1 SHEVLPLNL
10 HDVINDSLKLFEGV
24 LNKKIGLKVNF
35 SEQAPMIDGDPNQI
49 EQIMMNL
56 LVNARDAM
64 PDGGL
69 ITITSRVMD
78 VGGDHANIPSYV
90 QPGRYVM
97 LSVSDTGT
105 GIPKEVI
112 NRIFDPF
119 FTTKEK
125 GKGTGLGLATVYGI
139 IKDHKGYISVQS
151 SLGKGTTFE
160 IYFPVSDRS
169 CQEVVKPRVSMIE
182 GNENILI
189 VDDDNDVLNLISD
202 LLETHGYHVMPVSNS
217 LNAIDVF
224 KSNLT
229 KINLVITDIVMP
241 LMEGNDLIKILKN
254 IKPEIRILVISG
266 YSDGAIREDGSI
278 DAFLKKP
285 FERMELLTIVRRIL
299 DTGRERLPFY

>member
-1 SHEVLPLNL
+1 
-10 HDVINDSLKLFEGV
+10 
-24 LNKKIGLKVNF
+24 
-35 SEQAPMIDGDPNQI
+35 
-49 EQIMMNL
+49 
-56 LVNARDAM
+56 
-64 PDGGL
+64 
-69 ITITSRVMD
+69 
-78 VGGDHANIPSYV
+78 
-90 QPGRYVM
+90 M

-139 IKDHKGYISVQS
+139 VKDHKGYISVQS
-151 SLGKGTTFE
+151 DLGKGTTFE

-169 CQEVVKPRVSMIE
+169 CQKVVKPRVSMIE

-189 VDDDNDVLNLISD
+189 IDDDNDVLNLISD

-217 LNAIDVF
+217 LNAIDIF
-224 KSNLT
+224 KTNLA

-241 LMEGNDLIKILKN
+241 LMEGNDLIRILKN

-266 YSDGAIREDGSI
+266 YSDATIREDGSI

-285 FERMELLTIVRRIL
+285 FERTELLTIVRRIL
-299 DTGRERLPFY
+299 DAGRERLPLY

>member
-1 SHEVLPLNL
+1 
-10 HDVINDSLKLFEGV
+10 
-24 LNKKIGLKVNF
+24 VNF
-35 SEQAPMIDGDPNQI
+35 AEQTPTIDGDPNQI

-69 ITITSRVMD
+69 ITIRSRLID
-78 VGGDHANIPSYV
+78 VGGDRLNIPSYV
-90 QPGRYVM
+90 EPGRYVM

-105 GIPKEVI
+105 GISKEVI

-119 FTTKEK
+119 FTTKER

-139 IKDHKGYISVQS
+139 VKDHKGYVSVQS
-151 SLGKGTTFE
+151 NVGKGTTFE
-160 IYFPVSDRS
+160 IYFPISGRS
-169 CQEVVKPRVSMIE
+169 GQKVVKPRVTMIE

-189 VDDDNDVLNLISD
+189 VDDDNDVLNLVSD

-224 KSNLT
+224 KTNLA

-266 YSDGAIREDGSI
+266 YSDAAIREDGSI

-285 FERMELLTIVRRIL
+285 FERMELLTMVRRIL
-299 DTGRERLPFY
+299 DTGRERLPLY